1 MKENSREVRRI
12 MVKSLFPQGVPQ
24 LWCPTLTHFSSA
36 GVVDEGRTEAHL
48 DHLRHHVRG
57 ILVPGTTGEGW
68 EMKDDETRRL
78 LEIILPLASQGKFQV
93 LIGVLKT
100 DIESTRQTILDTIAW
115 LKKRADES
123 DYLSAL
129 KASHVTGFT
138 ICPPKGKTLSQS
150 DIRNGL
156 SSVLELGF
164 PTSVYQLPQVTENE
178 MSPATVQRLAEEH
191 PNFYLFKDSSGR
203 DEIAKSGLDFG
214 SMFLVRGAEGDYAK
228 WTSGAGGP
236 YDGLLLSMAN
246 CFAKELAEVLE
257 LLQFG
262 RREEAA
268 QLSDRLTGAAN
279 EIFSVVEGFPE
290 GNPYTNAN
298 KALDQIY
305 AYDSAAEKADAPL
318 LYSGTKLPLKFI
330 KSASEILNKYNL
342 YPIKGYL

>member
-1 MKENSREVRRI
+1 MKDNAKEVRRI
-12 MVKSLFPQGVPQ
+12 MVKGLFPQGVPQ

-36 GVVDEGRTEAHL
+36 GVVDEGRTAAHL
-48 DHLRHHVRG
+48 DHLSRHVRG

-68 EMKDDETRRL
+68 EMKDIEIRRL
-78 LEIILPLASQGKFQV
+78 LEIVLPRASQGKFQV

-100 DIESTRQTILDTIAW
+100 EIESTRQTLLETFAW
-115 LKKRADES
+115 LKEQAAES
-123 DYLSAL
+123 DDLSAL

-138 ICPPKGKTLSQS
+138 ICPPKGKNLSQS
-150 DIRNGL
+150 EIRDGL
-156 SSVLELGF
+156 TSVLQLGF
-164 PTSVYQLPQVTENE
+164 PTSIYQLPQVTENE
-178 MSPATVQRLAEEH
+178 MNPATVQRLAEEH

-203 DEIAKSGLDFG
+203 DEVAKSGLDFG
-214 SMFLVRGAEGDYAK
+214 SVFLVRGAEGDYAK
-228 WTSGAGGP
+228 WTSGASGP

-246 CFAKELAEVLE
+246 CFARELAEVLE
-257 LLQFG
+257 LLQAG
-262 RREEAA
+262 RQEEAD

-290 GNPYTNAN
+290 GNPYSTAN

-305 AYDSAAEKADAPL
+305 AYASAAEKADAPL
-318 LYSGTKLPLKFI
+318 LYSGTKLPLNFI

>member
-1 MKENSREVRRI
+1 MKESSREVRRLL
-12 MVKSLFPQGVPQ
+12 VKSIFPQGVPQ

-138 ICPPKGKTLSQS
+138 ICPPQGENPFA
-150 DIRNGL
+150 IRYPGWF
-156 SSVLELGF
+156 VVRIGVGF
-164 PTSVYQLPQVTENE
+164 PDICLPVAPGDGKRNE
-178 MSPATVQRLAEEH
+178 SGNCATACRRASQFLPFQRQQ
-191 PNFYLFKDSSGR
+191 
-203 DEIAKSGLDFG
+203 
-214 SMFLVRGAEGDYAK
+214 
-228 WTSGAGGP
+228 WTG
-236 YDGLLLSMAN
+236 
-246 CFAKELAEVLE
+246 
-257 LLQFG
+257 
-262 RREEAA
+262 
-268 QLSDRLTGAAN
+268 
-279 EIFSVVEGFPE
+279 
-290 GNPYTNAN
+290 
-298 KALDQIY
+298 
-305 AYDSAAEKADAPL
+305 
-318 LYSGTKLPLKFI
+318 
-330 KSASEILNKYNL
+330 
-342 YPIKGYL
+342 